1 MPFTVER
8 FKVFT
13 FYFTHNN
20 NPHLE
25 TTTYNVNMTLI
36 KINLNFLCQQ
46 NPPTLPSSTVWT
58 NFNLLDVFPQT
69 TYDFEITE
77 LGVAWR
83 NSLLFSLAFTFRP
96 LFLCSNKLKCLLTY
110 NILYLNQLHLKY
122 ITEPLKCFLGFSSHL

>member
-20 NPHLE
+20 YPHLE
-25 TTTYNVNMTLI
+25 KTTYNVNMTLI
-36 KINLNFLCQQ
+36 KINLNILCQSPPPSLQ

-69 TYDFEITE
+69 TNDFEITE

-96 LFLCSNKLKCLLTY
+96 LFLGFNKLKCLLTY
-110 NILYLNQLHLKY
+110 DTLYLNQPDLKY
-122 ITEPLKCFLGFSSHL
+122 TTEPFKCS